1 MAWTLDR
8 QTGEFISDSSED
20 TPTPPPEKSGM
31 LRRTL
36 GDAGTALAKGV
47 LVGLP
52 QAGVGLARLATAG
65 VADPLLNPVSDQL
78 NSMSQ
83 RFDKV
88 YSPEHRAQQ
97 EEVANT
103 KGFLPTIGA
112 YLKHPGLLVDTV
124 LEQLPSIAA
133 GGAMGRAALGGKAAL
148 SAAGEGAAALGT
160 KMGAVG
166 EGLLT
171 AGQNVEQIDQS
182 MRDQGENSSL
192 GQKLL
197 GGLSG
202 VVTGGISY
210 GAGKVA
216 AKAGITDAD
225 ALFATG
231 QAAKKGS
238 LPGQI
243 AKGALFEGV
252 LEELPQSMQEQMWTN
267 AALDRPL
274 TEGVMEAGATG
285 MVLGSVMGGGAQL
298 ANRPNPQAELHNQRV
313 KDALGGISV
322 LSQPLPKDA
331 NGAVVVPKEYDS
343 AIRALTTYSRNVAGA
358 DAQAV
363 AEWEQA
369 ARASLNST
377 GTLSFDG
384 LPGVTSDAA
393 ARSWAQQRLTE
404 MHRSM
409 QGTPEGQDDFGNVI
423 EEQLPR
429 MLTKQQRAEYN
440 MLQKALADGDMQT
453 VARLQGKL
461 YGPSVAQQ
469 EAAAPPA
476 EDTPTAATEPAP
488 PEYKK
493 TDPRGWDDDR
503 VNAEFAALKP
513 GQTNKDAL
521 RREYYRRAEARQA
534 LGETDPMPEE
544 PLLRAA
550 MQAVMREDGKKFGTT
565 TQLGKLI
572 AGNVLEGS
580 TVRQLIDYLSKYAQE
595 NAASPTQLAQH
606 AGMLAQRLS
615 QQIATTGVANEIANV
630 NQGAK
635 SGAAANQANAAVS
648 GPAAQAPAAGAVTA
662 QPTQKAASAPR
673 GEVIPYDTVNWDAA
687 TSQAVRSSGQSDVV
701 EMGGRKVVVRN
712 VNGVMVPFYLSTG
725 HGGKKDVAA
734 GRWYPFFGIGSDGWF
749 NKAGGQ
755 QMVSHYGSP
764 ELKAIAEELDRTI
777 GDIRTDDTVPKASM
791 TGTHVSF
798 INQHMTPT
806 ANEQADTLAKFDA
819 NLKSVL
825 DRIAQGR
832 QSPAPNSQPTKES
845 HDGQKA
851 EVLTAGGEVVTEE
864 KPPEDTPIP
873 TSRPAKKTSKQTQ
886 AADRLALK
894 TLEGMQL
901 AEPMYS
907 ELSYAQLGAAEA
919 VFGRHRAVLASLLGN
934 ANLSDEVRSKLQ
946 AAQADVAD
954 FIQSIKDQYQVR
966 TAKVAESTKVL
977 SEVPQVDV
985 QRVLPPAEH
994 WEAKRTELAAKAGVP
1009 VDQFY
1014 VPSYADLPAK
1024 VRTAWEKGDRK
1035 TADFKAAVQA
1045 VQGERAAERAKSVN
1059 ATAYTFLSK
1068 SKEAYD
1074 RFVELLA
1081 VSKLMVKL
1089 ERQTTHGTMTLVD
1102 AQGNKREY
1110 AHAEAVQFVLG
1121 RYNQLLKTAS
1131 NKSAQVNT
1139 LAEMRERLDA
1149 EMAELLPA
1157 RTIEDYRRMSA
1168 EQLNQ
1173 EMTKYRR
1180 DTVRKMHEF
1189 FTKNPD
1195 GMSPQ
1200 QRAQLNEKLELLKEL
1215 GTVVGIRKGDWGI
1228 DDAAEVFSFLD
1239 SAAGSTTPALQA
1251 VLEATN
1257 GEKSVPQL
1265 LDAVVRLHPGALGQL
1280 ATRLKGVDLS
1290 GVLVRYENKLMEGKH
1305 PSGMRA
1311 WKRGVFDPKTNTIT
1325 IYQGGENAQTLL
1337 HEMVHAAT
1345 VARLTNAKL
1354 ADAPKGQLQV
1364 QMRAGYD
1371 QLAELHA
1378 AIAAMPEFAGE
1389 YANKN
1394 VFEFV
1399 AEAFSN
1405 PQLQAKLAATKVPA
1419 GVFGK
1424 NRGALGKLWD
1434 ALVSAVRN
1442 MLGMPAATTDA
1453 LSEAMRLAEPFFAD
1467 NTGKEKATTAE
1478 TFDALS
1484 SPVAALSVP
1493 FARAKSYTQQL
1504 DKWLAK
1510 TPWEDIKAKAR
1521 RVWLG
1526 LVSSDYI
1533 KDLAAR
1539 SPMLAG
1545 VKDSIDD
1552 WFTADRNKT
1561 QVKSLISKDVYD
1573 GHVRAV
1579 ELALRATGDYAA
1591 YNKRMGELSGEA
1603 SRLGFDLRKSF
1614 DQNNEGRGGK
1624 GQPAKL
1630 APDLKTHI
1638 NTLHQQFMSMKSDA
1652 NPAVRQLADLITR
1665 GEKVN
1670 RKLFTMQFATLVRNV
1685 LDDHATS
1692 GKAKAMAQHLKNRF
1706 FDKLDLLQESGK
1718 LTNSDPSMHLDG
1730 LASHLHTQLEELF
1743 KEAQRPGGA
1752 HGDLWDDLKTLQRTY
1767 ANAWTAPYMH
1777 LGRHGMNMVAFRV
1790 ADTGPQTVAKLNEL
1804 LGGKGFVFGPFAKES
1819 GEVFLRVESLQEMND
1834 VRAILEANKGLLAKD
1849 EKGRHVLRSGA
1860 LAEGGVDNMFG
1871 VSKALDELRTRMN
1884 QRFDSKLSAAPAGSR
1899 LREAYEDMRNM
1910 LTQEFLDM
1918 LEVNSARQVNQ
1929 QRKGTLGYSADYLQ
1943 NFSKRAQWADSSISN
1958 YYTMRQYSQAFS
1970 KMQAEINDLGY
1981 THPDQQVMGQEMHD
1995 ELAARFSNSL
2005 KPNTSP
2011 VAHAL
2016 SVFGHNF
2023 YLALSPAY
2031 AIGNLLQP
2039 YMITLPLLGGRH
2051 GFVKSSKA
2059 MFAATRD
2066 ATKLVSQAL
2075 KQGFSEAGPRGLL
2088 DAKLDPAAAGMS
2100 ADEVS
2105 FLQHLIR
2112 SGIVD
2117 ATQSQELARMAK
2129 GESSTAATWAKTM
2142 SAFNHYTEVMNRLSA
2157 GLAAYRLQKAAGKGD
2172 SLSYAVDVVRR
2183 TQYDYAEHNKARLIG
2198 RHGVLGAAT
2207 PLFMQ
2212 FQTFAFFTM
2221 EHYLRMFKDG
2231 FIGNEL
2237 SAGERAEARKA
2248 LVGTLTTTAMVTGT
2262 MGLPFAT
2269 VLAALANATGDD
2281 DKDARARYREW
2292 LDTVFGKDMA
2302 EIVAKGA
2309 LSRGVLGVDMTG
2321 ALGQQDLLPG
2331 SRWMADRR
2339 QWDDKVKDMSKS
2351 MLGPAINAGFDMYS
2365 GAEAVKNG
2373 DIMGGIKALLPR
2385 ALKGPA
2391 EALRTANAGGF
2402 VNKAGQ
2408 PLPIPVTDWDY
2419 LKMAGGFTPQTKAEQ
2434 SEANFFYQSEL
2445 GQRKQDKARVKQQ
2458 MIRAQQDGDFGELS
2472 DLIQQFAA
2480 EHPGEV
2486 PPAIASTIRAQM
2498 RGRMAASLSGT
2509 GILES
2514 NQHHFPL
2521 LSGYTWAN
2529 TGE

>member
-65 VADPLLNPVSDQL
+65 MADPLLNPVSDQL

-83 RFDKV
+83 RFDKA

-112 YLKHPGLLVDTV
+112 YLKHPGLLVDTA
-124 LEQLPSIAA
+124 LEQLPSMAA
-133 GGAMGRAALGGKAAL
+133 GGAMGRAALGDKAAL

-243 AKGALFEGV
+243 AKGALSEGV
-252 LEELPQSMQEQMWTN
+252 LEELPQSMQGQMWTN

-274 TEGVMEAGATG
+274 TEGVMEAGAAG
-285 MVLGSVMGGGAQL
+285 MVLGGVMGGGAQL

-476 EDTPTAATEPAP
+476 EDTPTTAAEPVP
-488 PEYKK
+488 PKPFEVPAGVDQIVPNKLFAHLRQFGSQTTAGMQDSAKK
-493 TDPRGWDDDR
+493 LLAFVEAGSYSKVVEQMGGILSAAKENRPQWE
-503 VNAEFAALKP
+503 EFARILNGYLPADS
-513 GQTNKDAL
+513 QI
-521 RREYYRRAEARQA
+521 
-534 LGETDPMPEE
+534 
-544 PLLRAA
+544 PL
-550 MQAVMREDGKKFGTT
+550 T
-565 TQLGKLI
+565 
-572 AGNVLEGS
+572 S
-580 TVRQLIDYLSKYAQE
+580 T
-595 NAASPTQLAQH
+595 P
-606 AGMLAQRLS
+606 
-615 QQIATTGVANEIANV
+615 TTGAANEAANV

-635 SGAAANQANAAVS
+635 PGAAANQANAAVS

-662 QPTQKAASAPR
+662 QPTQETAQ
-673 GEVIPYDTVNWDAA
+673 E
-687 TSQAVRSSGQSDVV
+687 
-701 EMGGRKVVVRN
+701 
-712 VNGVMVPFYLSTG
+712 
-725 HGGKKDVAA
+725 VAA
-734 GRWYPFFGIGSDGWF
+734 APVLQP
-749 NKAGGQ
+749 AG
-755 QMVSHYGSP
+755 
-764 ELKAIAEELDRTI
+764 
-777 GDIRTDDTVPKASM
+777 
-791 TGTHVSF
+791 
-798 INQHMTPT
+798 
-806 ANEQADTLAKFDA
+806 
-819 NLKSVL
+819 
-825 DRIAQGR
+825 
-832 QSPAPNSQPTKES
+832 ES

-1630 APDLKTHI
+1630 APNLKTHI

-1665 GEKVN
+1665 GEKAN

-2075 KQGFSEAGPRGLL
+2075 KQGFSEAGLRGLL

-2112 SGIVD
+2112 SGVVD

-2129 GESSTAATWAKTM
+2129 GESSKAATAAKTM

-2212 FQTFAFFTM
+2212 FQTFAFFTT

-2231 FIGNEL
+2231 FIGKEL

-2339 QWDDKVKDMSKS
+2339 QWDDKVKDVSKS

-2521 LSGYTWAN
+2521 LSGYMWAN